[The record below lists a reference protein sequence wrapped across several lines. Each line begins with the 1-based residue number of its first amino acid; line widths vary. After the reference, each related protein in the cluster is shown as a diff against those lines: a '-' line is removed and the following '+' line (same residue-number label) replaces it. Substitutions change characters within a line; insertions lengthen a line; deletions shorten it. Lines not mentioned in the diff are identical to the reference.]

1 MSSTDRDYSAYPEL
15 YAVGWLAKLFRK
27 NATVL
32 PCAFSDP
39 LLRGGAVMNPDQS
52 VSIALVNRGPERTAT
67 IDCSSWSTRIDGTPS
82 LHQPLRRYVFEAEN
96 PPCNP
101 FNDLQPPSGSVEAKD
116 GRFNVTLRAK
126 SITFLTTDYENRA
139 PAAVGGLRVADGRLL
154 WQAADDPAH
163 RYYRV
168 FRDGAQIA
176 STVATS
182 LPVPGAAPEDAARY
196 AVRGVDQWNN
206 EGK

>member
-1 MSSTDRDYSAYPEL
+1 MKAGTAKF
-15 YAVGWLAKLFRK
+15 ALAAL
-27 NATVL
+27 AT
-32 PCAFSDP
+32 
-39 LLRGGAVMNPDQS
+39 GAAQ
-52 VSIALVNRGPERTAT
+52 A
-67 IDCSSWSTRIDGTPS
+67 
-82 LHQPLRRYVFEAEN
+82 
-96 PPCNP
+96 
-101 FNDLQPPSGSVEAKD
+101 
-116 GRFNVTLRAK
+116 GRFDVELPAK
-126 SITFLTTDYENRA
+126 SITFLTTDYEDRV
-139 PAAVGGLRVADGRLL
+139 PPPVEGLRVADGRLL

-168 FRDGAQIA
+168 FRDGAHIA